1 MLDYEAEL
9 AVVIG
14 RGGRRINR
22 DSALDHVAGYS
33 LFNDATIREFQL
45 RTPQWTM
52 GKNFD
57 ATGAFGPWLV
67 TPMRCRRGPTG
78 CAFRAA

>member
-1 MLDYEAEL
+1 M
-9 AVVIG
+9 
-14 RGGRRINR
+14 RIVN
-22 DSALDHVAGYS
+22 
-33 LFNDATIREFQL
+33 NDATIRDFQL

-67 TPMRCRRGPTG
+67 TPVQNG
-78 CAFRAA
+78 

>member
-1 MLDYEAEL
+1 
-9 AVVIG
+9 V
-14 RGGRRINR
+14 
-22 DSALDHVAGYS
+22 
-33 LFNDATIREFQL
+33 FNDATIRDFQL

-67 TPMRCRRGPTG
+67 TPDAVPLGRTG
-78 CAFRAA
+78 YVFRAA